1 MARSPKTHDAE
12 VLHDGEGISATPDL
26 EEENDVKHGTQK
38 MATVIAHSFDALPAH
53 IAVTGRGSASTVRVA
68 AARAL
73 EAVICSPEL
82 KRKHIR
88 SFKMSIVITH
98 DAEVKPE

>member
-1 MARSPKTHDAE
+1 M
-12 VLHDGEGISATPDL
+12 
-26 EEENDVKHGTQK
+26 KHGTQK
-38 MATVIAHSFDALPAH
+38 MATVIAHSFDSLPAD

-73 EAVICSPEL
+73 EAVISSPEL

-88 SFKMSIVITH
+88 SFKMSIVINH
-98 DAEVKPE
+98 DEVKHE